1 MKVLVLV
8 AVLVA
13 AVAADFTS
21 FPHVHNDGL
30 YDNPA
35 SGYQF
40 AYPYRNDFLNGP
52 PMSGS
57 YYVVLPDGRIQVI
70 YY

>member
-1 MKVLVLV
+1 MIQQLHNLLV
-8 AVLVA
+8 
-13 AVAADFTS
+13 FIKQ
-21 FPHVHNDGL
+21 
-30 YDNPA
+30 PA